1 MEKDLQ
7 ENIVGSY
14 RGLRRLLGK
23 RFKDNFVLSNRNR
36 KDNNEYILKKV
47 TATKYYI
54 MSLLNYN
61 IPYEEYMENT
71 IGVTVK
77 TTSQN
82 IIDDIVKD
90 VKTKL

>member
-1 MEKDLQ
+1 
-7 ENIVGSY
+7 
-14 RGLRRLLGK
+14 
-23 RFKDNFVLSNRNR
+23 
-36 KDNNEYILKKV
+36 
-47 TATKYYI
+47 

>member
-1 MEKDLQ
+1 
-7 ENIVGSY
+7 
-14 RGLRRLLGK
+14 
-23 RFKDNFVLSNRNR
+23 
-36 KDNNEYILKKV
+36 
-47 TATKYYI
+47 

-90 VKTKL
+90 VKTKLEQLKIIYTKNVSTANDL